1 MLPGKDSSHK
11 NSVCKSP
18 FLSMR
23 EETRRVQGA
32 GPRTLWALSGEVAVQ
47 TASLSNSV
55 CVSASVS
62 ISRRRKGA

>member
-32 GPRTLWALSGEVAVQ
+32 GPRALWALSGEVAVQ

-55 CVSASVS
+55 CVSASGSVS
-62 ISRRRKGA
+62 GRRKGA